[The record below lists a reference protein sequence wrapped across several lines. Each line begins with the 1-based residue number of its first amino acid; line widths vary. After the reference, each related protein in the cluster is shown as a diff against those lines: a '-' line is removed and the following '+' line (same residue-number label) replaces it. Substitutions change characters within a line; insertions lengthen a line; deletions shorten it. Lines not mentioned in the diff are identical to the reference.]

1 MARTA
6 ATPRQSPKTSPPAN
20 TEAGAKERPDVLILR
35 SPDGTVRKIGRG
47 LKPTGRGL
55 SEQDKA
61 FWEEILGPQEWQD

>member
-6 ATPRQSPKTSPPAN
+6 TTPRPSRKTPPPAN
-20 TEAGAKERPDVLILR
+20 AGTGARERPDVLILR
-35 SPDGTVRKIGRG
+35 SPDGTVRKIERG

-61 FWEEILGPQEWQD
+61 FWEEILGPQEWLD